1 MLKDIP
7 ENKVT
12 EVGMAV
18 VPETGEGGEDVW
30 NVYVVNMKNVP
41 IETVLVSSKGY
52 GHYEGKDVKTTTL
65 RHGLN
70 DIAPKSFALV
80 EPIIKS
86 VFGLNNE
93 YWLSFYIGRE
103 VYDRRFLFLPESIK
117 KEHLVNVPIMN
128 KLGVL
133 IV

>member
-7 ENKVT
+7 QHKVT
-12 EVGMAV
+12 DVGIAV
-18 VPETGEGGEDVW
+18 VPEKSETGEDVW
-30 NVYVVNMKNVP
+30 NVYIINMKDTE

-52 GHYEGKDVKTTTL
+52 GHYQGKDVKTTTL
-65 RHGLN
+65 RHSLN
-70 DIAPKSFALV
+70 EMPPKSFKLI

-93 YWLSFYIGRE
+93 YWVSFYIGRE
-103 VYDRRFLFLPESIK
+103 VYDRRYLFLPESIK
-117 KEHLVNVPIMN
+117 KEHLVNVPVMN